1 MTTLREGDIIQGK
14 YRVERVLGMGGM
26 GVVVAAHHLQLDEKV
41 AIKSLLPQGLGH
53 PEALLR
59 FEREARAAVKIKSEH
74 IARVLDV
81 ARFDD
86 GTPYLVMEHL
96 EGRDLSNWLRA
107 RGPLSIEQAVEL
119 VVQACEAI
127 AEAHTLGIV
136 HRDLKP
142 ANLFVIT
149 GRDGLLEVKVLDFGI
164 SKSAESAGQAAMT
177 RTHSILGSPEYM
189 SPEQLAAPKTV
200 DWRTDIWSIGVTL
213 FELLAGRVPFTGD
226 ELFELALKITQEPAP
241 RISVLRDDV
250 PVKLESV
257 ILRCLEKDRA
267 ARYQDVAELVAALA
281 PFAPSRS
288 QALVERIG
296 RIVHAVRASSLAA
309 TAFAQPPPVA
319 GRLPTRRT
327 QEATSWPPQH
337 PVARGAATTAGVMR
351 PLVSPILP
359 PPSTPR
365 SARRSVA
372 LGLAAAFVLVMLV
385 TLVTCVSLWRT
396 ASRAVA
402 VENQVSQNAS
412 AEASSASSLSPP
424 TELSSP
430 LVVAAP
436 ALALSSESPPTPS
449 AIPAAF
455 RGTRAVTRATWRF
468 GPGVYRGVIHTNG
481 ATGHADVTYVEAG
494 HDPVVVREDLRLQ
507 HGSRGWSY
515 VGSRPRYSD
524 GEPADDFTPNVFYME
539 HGATGTWTFVETCAV
554 GTGMCTRVISET
566 GG

>member
-119 VVQACEAI
+119 VIQACEAI

-149 GRDGLLEVKVLDFGI
+149 GRDGLLQVKVLDFGI
-164 SKSAESAGQAAMT
+164 SKSAESGGGQASMT

-241 RISVLRDDV
+241 RISALRADV
-250 PVKLESV
+250 PVTLESV

-281 PFAPSRS
+281 PFAPGRSR
-288 QALVERIG
+288 ALVERIG
-296 RIVHAVRASSLAA
+296 RIVHAVRASSLAP
-309 TAFAQPPPVA
+309 TAFAQPLPVPA
-319 GRLPTRRT
+319 LLPTRHA
-327 QEATSWPPQH
+327 QEATSWPV
-337 PVARGAATTAGVMR
+337 VA
-351 PLVSPILP
+351 PILP

-365 SARRSVA
+365 SAQRSVA

-385 TLVTCVSLWRT
+385 TLVTGVSLWRT

-402 VENQVSQNAS
+402 VENKISQTAS
-412 AEASSASSLSPP
+412 AEASAASNVSPPSP

-436 ALALSSESPPTPS
+436 ALAPSGESPPNPS

-481 ATGHADVTYVEAG
+481 ATGHADVTYVQAG

-507 HGSRGWSY
+507 QGPRGWSY

-524 GEPADDFTPNVFYME
+524 GEPADDFTPNVFHME
-539 HGATGTWTFVETCAV
+539 HGASGAWTFVETCAL
-554 GTGMCTRVISET
+554 GTGLCTRVSSET